1 MPSFYREAIND
12 LQSNIEVFKLENPK
26 LFYDQLVLSKSLT
39 LKTQMKRIEAQ
50 QLDDDEVNAIF
61 PNMHKGK
68 YVSPTQKQILYRIL
82 FGITPTSEGLAKRHK
97 RVFHCKVCFMEQ
109 ETEEHIF
116 YFCPF
121 VQQIKLD
128 LIKLLRQPHNT
139 LFNVFKAIF
148 FNILP
153 QQFNGEY
160 LEVKQ
165 LLIHIYRETIWKIR
179 NLATH
184 KNQSFNKD
192 TIRKIFIAKIKWQR
206 FFMPENAFFGEL
218 TNEYK

>member
-1 MPSFYREAIND
+1 
-12 LQSNIEVFKLENPK
+12 
-26 LFYDQLVLSKSLT
+26 
-39 LKTQMKRIEAQ
+39 MKRIDAQ

-61 PNMHKGK
+61 PNMHKGI

-184 KNQSFNKD
+184 KN
-192 TIRKIFIAKIKWQR
+192 
-206 FFMPENAFFGEL
+206 
-218 TNEYK
+218 